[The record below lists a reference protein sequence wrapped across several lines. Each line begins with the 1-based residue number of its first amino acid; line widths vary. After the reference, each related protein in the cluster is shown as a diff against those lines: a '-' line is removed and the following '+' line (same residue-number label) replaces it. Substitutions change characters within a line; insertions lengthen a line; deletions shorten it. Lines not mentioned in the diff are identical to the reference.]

1 MIGCLGTCVR
11 KQPIIVLYFKF
22 EDELEFYNL
31 KARFPVQKELTLV
44 LLKQDLSFFKNT
56 LDTDQMASGEAIW
69 SGSTMFST
77 LLENTCLQVEFYRLP
92 R

>member
-1 MIGCLGTCVR
+1 M
-11 KQPIIVLYFKF
+11 LYFKF

-56 LDTDQMASGEAIW
+56 LDTDQMASGEAI
-69 SGSTMFST
+69 
-77 LLENTCLQVEFYRLP
+77 
-92 R
+92 